1 MVKVD
6 KIRGSGVRFTLP
18 YFLRLSGL
26 WLLVT
31 SLAMALFG
39 VTCYLFA
46 VQSAES
52 LTEEGRRHL
61 VLVLTVQTIGLLL
74 AAIALA
80 VFTTHRIA
88 GPYIALKRAFEE
100 LRDGTFDRPLRLRT
114 ADIHLKEL
122 EASFNEMAATL
133 QQRLKPGGV
142 SAGAPVRTDLDR

>member
-1 MVKVD
+1 MAKVR

-18 YFLRLSGL
+18 YFIRLSGL

-31 SLAMALFG
+31 SIAMILFG

-46 VQSAES
+46 VQTADS

-61 VLVLTVQTIGLLL
+61 IAMLSAQTAGLLL

-100 LRDGTFDRPLRLRT
+100 LRDGTFERPLRLRT
-114 ADIHLKEL
+114 ADVHLKEL

-133 QQRLKPGGV
+133 QQRLTPGG
-142 SAGAPVRTDLDR
+142 AAPDR